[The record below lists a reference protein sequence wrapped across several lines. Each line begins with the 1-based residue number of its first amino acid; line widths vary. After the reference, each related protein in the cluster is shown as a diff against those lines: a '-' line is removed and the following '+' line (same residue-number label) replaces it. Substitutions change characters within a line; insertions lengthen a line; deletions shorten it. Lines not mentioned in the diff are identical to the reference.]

1 MNRREFIEKLGLS
14 VAGTALIT
22 NKLTANSYTTIDDAI
37 IKTSNNPEDYTTR
50 EVRDH
55 NVDRSYAGAKLKT
68 TLNDNNA
75 SSLGWELL
83 GYSSN
88 LDNLDVVISGNILGS
103 RNNTVLE
110 DAGKQYQLI
119 YRALDEGSQNS
130 GIVRVVDEEIDRYK
144 TEFTIDYIDNTSGT
158 PQQYQVTFEA
168 PNSVTKMLMGWN
180 PDDPIVYNEETQ
192 LSPASTTDLFLQ
204 YFNNLQNL
212 LHNEENAMGL
222 SRIVNRN
229 TPVPVGDPNPV
240 YGKLSLIDA
249 ISQGDVTQQDDLYP
263 GLVTLNM
270 VNFGP

>member
-1 MNRREFIEKLGLS
+1 MFI
-14 VAGTALIT
+14 
-22 NKLTANSYTTIDDAI
+22 N
-37 IKTSNNPEDYTTR
+37 
-50 EVRDH
+50 
-55 NVDRSYAGAKLKT
+55 
-68 TLNDNNA
+68 
-75 SSLGWELL
+75 
-83 GYSSN
+83 
-88 LDNLDVVISGNILGS
+88 GNIIGC
-103 RNNTVLE
+103 NNDPLQE

-119 YRALDEGSQNS
+119 YRALDEGSLNS

-180 PDDPIVYNEETQ
+180 PDDEI
-192 LSPASTTDLFLQ
+192 Q
-204 YFNNLQNL
+204 YREIQTVESNYTFFPEFFENLQNL

-240 YGKLSLIDA
+240 YGTLSLVDA
-249 ISQGDVTQQDDLYP
+249 ISQGDVTQQDELYP
-263 GLVTLNM
+263 DTVTLKM